1 MLITSDKLVPE
12 DQHHT
17 IQKQLTQLHN
27 NLSIQV
33 TTQIHPIDLRAYR
46 GGNLLR
52 ANICGQGLT
61 EPIEIGRIIA
71 DYLLTDFVGYLF
83 KFSVY
88 KLP

>member
-1 MLITSDKLVPE
+1 MQLADYITW
-12 DQHHT
+12 
-17 IQKQLTQLHN
+17 QLFTQ
-27 NLSIQV
+27 V
-33 TTQIHPIDLRAYR
+33 HPFDFRAYR

-52 ANICGQGLT
+52 ADLCGQGLT